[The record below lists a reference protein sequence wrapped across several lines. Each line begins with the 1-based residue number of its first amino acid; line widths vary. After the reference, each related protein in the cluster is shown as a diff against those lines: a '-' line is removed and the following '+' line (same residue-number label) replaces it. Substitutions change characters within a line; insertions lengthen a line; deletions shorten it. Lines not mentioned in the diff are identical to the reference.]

1 MKKILIIAIALVAFS
16 CKGKEEEAF
25 GKDND
30 SKKSETVVS
39 EGMQAETKTP
49 VELGE
54 SIYLGKGTCVAC
66 HKVDEK
72 LIGPSLQE
80 IAKIYKEKNGSIV
93 AFLKGKSEA
102 IVDPTQF
109 AAMQPNLELTKT
121 FSDEELEG
129 LEAYL
134 NSTLK

>member
-1 MKKILIIAIALVAFS
+1 MKKLLIIAIVFVAFS
-16 CKGKEEEAF
+16 CKGKDEESF
-25 GKDND
+25 GKDDNT
-30 SKKSETVVS
+30 KKSEAVVS

-93 AFLKGKSEA
+93 AFLKGESEA
-102 IVDPTQF
+102 IVDPAQF
-109 AAMQPNLELTKT
+109 AAMEPNLALTKT
-121 FSDEELEG
+121 FSDEELQA